1 MKKEKG
7 NVYIYGSS
15 SIAETCRDW
24 ARHNTPQD
32 FQLVENEEESDIII
46 SVLGEEYFS
55 KEVLEN
61 KRAYNIHPGVLPE
74 YKGSGIC
81 TWVILNNEIRT
92 GVTLHELVP
101 RVDEGDIIEIREFMI
116 TEEDT
121 AASLYERKKKL
132 MFKMFKDWYE
142 DLLRQDYV
150 ALPQNVR
157 MGKMYYKKEL
167 QKARN
172 LTKFAKAF
180 HFPNKKRAFYYNS
193 KNEKIYI
200 DY

>member
-1 MKKEKG
+1 MKKNK
-7 NVYIYGSS
+7 VYIYGANSS
-15 SIAETCRDW
+15 ATTCRDW
-24 ARHNTPQD
+24 AKSNTPKE
-32 FQLVENEEESDIII
+32 FKLVNTAEESDIII

-55 KEVLEN
+55 KEALKD

-74 YKGSGIC
+74 YKGSGIS
-81 TWVILNNEIRT
+81 TWVILNNESRT

-101 RVDEGDIIEIREFMI
+101 RVDAGDIIEIRQFMI
-116 TEEDT
+116 ASDDT
-121 AASLYERKKKL
+121 AHSIYIRKEAL

-142 DLLRQDYV
+142 DLLRNTY
-150 ALPQNVR
+150 AAFPQNNRV
-157 MGKMYYKKEL
+157 GKMYYKKDL

-172 LTKFAKAF
+172 LTKFARAF
-180 HFPNKKRAFYYNS
+180 HFPNKKRAFYYNN